1 MDLQHNTKVVTA
13 LAPVDWDTDAEGLLI
28 DCRGFSGQAVFYL
41 TAIEDASLAASKKLD
56 VTIHNVADNDE
67 APVAGN
73 KVAAFTQIVGQN
85 DLTPDAITEQ
95 IGVQLGAL
103 DPAKPYLQILGT
115 ETSTWEG
122 LITIVAVLGGA
133 AYGPAHA

>member
-1 MDLQHNTKVVTA
+1 MDLQHNAKVVTA

-28 DCRGFSGQAVFYL
+28 DCRGFSGQAAFYL
-41 TAIEDASLAASKKLD
+41 TAIEDASQANTEKLD

-67 APVAGN
+67 APSESN
-73 KVAAFTQIVGQN
+73 KVGAFTQIVGQN
-85 DLTPDAITEQ
+85 SLTPDPITEQ
-95 IGVQLGAL
+95 VGVQLGAL

-122 LITIVAVLGGA
+122 SIAIVAVLGGA